1 MGSDFLHMAE
11 FANRSPI
18 GDAGDALVSYH
29 RDSMLSS
36 SRRTVID
43 IQKEELKKEKDTI
56 EDLKHRLESKDDT
69 IANLTKQMEET
80 RQSLQSQL
88 QENLQEIALLN
99 ETVVTL
105 RSEKQLLIDDNTLYR
120 KLPDEQAELIKQL
133 KLDNEKMKSNTEETH
148 DKLQASLATIELL
161 TELKNSNEG
170 TISGLQQDIQ
180 DQHLQ
185 QQEKIET
192 LQQALD
198 AGLI

>member
-1 MGSDFLHMAE
+1 
-11 FANRSPI
+11 
-18 GDAGDALVSYH
+18 
-29 RDSMLSS
+29 
-36 SRRTVID
+36 
-43 IQKEELKKEKDTI
+43 
-56 EDLKHRLESKDDT
+56 
-69 IANLTKQMEET
+69 MEET

-88 QENLQEIALLN
+88 QEHLQEIALLN